1 MSTDLAIAGVTAVL
15 RTMLHLGMV
24 DHVPLGALG
33 PVTITAEA
41 PDLIKTSGTDLPD
54 QINLFMYH
62 VTPNAAWRN
71 WDLPSRDSAG
81 NRISNPPLAL
91 DLYYLVTAYSQKQ
104 LYADV
109 LLGYAMQYLHEIAV
123 LTSQDIQT
131 ALSTPPPE
139 VPTLSATD
147 VLDQVEQIKVVP
159 HLMGTEEMSRLW
171 MAFQTSYRPSAVY
184 QVSVVLL
191 QNRRPASA
199 PLPVLSIGPVDQ
211 TTKRPAGVTVNS
223 DMSAPTPTLTTAVP
237 PNGQP
242 AVRVGETLAVTGFH
256 LADGPAVL
264 RFTHTQTGIV
274 NDLPVPAGS
283 ATATQL
289 SIALGAAANPWRAG
303 FYTVKALIGSGTAMR
318 VTNALPI
325 ALAPTVGTVT
335 KTGSGA
341 ATVLTVT
348 FTPPVWQ
355 AQRVSCLI
363 GTQEFSPDNFP
374 PPVSN
379 PPSPDPVSQLNFTL
393 DPSALGGAVPW
404 LRLRVDDVESLLIL
418 YSAKPP
424 AFDPAQK
431 APL

>member
-1 MSTDLAIAGVTAVL
+1 
-15 RTMLHLGMV
+15 
-24 DHVPLGALG
+24 
-33 PVTITAEA
+33 
-41 PDLIKTSGTDLPD
+41 
-54 QINLFMYH
+54 
-62 VTPNAAWRN
+62 
-71 WDLPSRDSAG
+71 
-81 NRISNPPLAL
+81 
-91 DLYYLVTAYSQKQ
+91 
-104 LYADV
+104 
-109 LLGYAMQYLHEIAV
+109 
-123 LTSQDIQT
+123 
-131 ALSTPPPE
+131 

-348 FTPPVWQ
+348 FTPSVWQ

-404 LRLRVDDVESLLIL
+404 LRLRVDDAESLLIL